1 MQLIHNSLQKSEW
14 DAFVLKHGPRS
25 GLFLQSWNWGEFQK
39 DAGEK
44 VDRVVWMVNGDL
56 RAVAQVIHKNIS
68 GFGSYAYIPRGPITL
83 PLPSSRGEH
92 ERGATFPLS
101 DMNTEENMFV
111 RFEPASEG
119 QAQGLPPRTQNVS
132 DIQPAHTLI
141 TDLSQTEEQLLSG
154 MHEKTRYNIRL
165 AEKKGVQIEIKAAS
179 IDDVWHVFEM
189 TSSRDEFR
197 LHGKEYYRK
206 MIESGVAF
214 LAIAKQE
221 DDILAANIMMDFGG
235 VRTYLH
241 GASSNVKR
249 NFMGPYLLHWELM
262 KNAKANGI
270 QSYDWWGVA
279 PVDALSTHPWA
290 GISRFKRGF
299 GGEEVEYPGTFD
311 VVIHPIKYQLYQFVR
326 MIRRR
331 MK

>member
-1 MQLIHNSLQKSEW
+1 MQKIANALNKNEW
-14 DAFVLKHGPRS
+14 DAFVLKHGPKS

-39 DAGEK
+39 ASGEK
-44 VDRVVWMVNGDL
+44 VDRVVWMRNGDVC
-56 RAVAQVIHKNIS
+56 AIAQVIHKTLS
-68 GFGSYAYIPRGPITL
+68 QFGSYTYIPRGPIC
-83 PLPSSRGEH
+83 GEH
-92 ERGATFPLS
+92 LLISVSNLS
-101 DMNTEENMFV
+101 EQDVFV
-111 RFEPASEG
+111 RMEPELAG
-119 QAQGLPPRTQNVS
+119 QAQDLPERVIKTR
-132 DIQPAHTLI
+132 DLQPAHTLI
-141 TDLSQTEEQLLSG
+141 TDLSQTDEQLLSN

-165 AEKKGVQIEIKAAS
+165 AEKKGVQIEIGTVS
-179 IDDVWHVFEM
+179 IDEVWHVFEM

-197 LHGKEYYRK
+197 LHGKDYYKK
-206 MIESGVAF
+206 MIETSGAF
-214 LAIAKQE
+214 IAIAKHE
-221 DDILAANIMMDFGG
+221 SDILAANIMIDFGG

-249 NFMGPYLLHWELM
+249 NLMGPYLLHWELM
-262 KNAKANGI
+262 KNAKVNGI

-311 VVIHPIKYQLYQFVR
+311 LVIRPIKYQIYQLMR
-326 MIRRR
+326 KLRRG